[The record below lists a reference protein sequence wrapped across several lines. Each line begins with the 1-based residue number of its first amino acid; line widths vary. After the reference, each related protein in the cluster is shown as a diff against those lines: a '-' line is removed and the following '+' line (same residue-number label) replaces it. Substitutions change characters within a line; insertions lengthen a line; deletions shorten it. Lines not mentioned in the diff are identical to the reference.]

1 MCSHYLSGRGKVSG
15 RKGERKGRCQEWLF
29 QEQQRK
35 QLIPLSKCPFTIS
48 QPYFLLSWEESCY
61 LPKKA
66 ILSSFESFNFFSW
79 HAINHSK
86 NKMLPLAS
94 KNIRKRE
101 RNIDSFISFKRWRTS
116 FFRDMFFSNKKS
128 ARPGDEPDSP
138 SPKVI
143 NQKIYFTVERT
154 GFSLDGLFYM
164 SSHHAQQDPSY
175 LPDFVSSL
183 SSLSGSPT
191 LSVSWIFLSW
201 SQNCPSSMEV
211 TKVLHICHHVKDNL
225 YLF

>member
-1 MCSHYLSGRGKVSG
+1 MLSLSKLEGRGEWEKRWEERQVPRVTISG
-15 RKGERKGRCQEWLF
+15 TAKEAAHTTSQMSIHL
-29 QEQQRK
+29 
-35 QLIPLSKCPFTIS
+35 S

-66 ILSSFESFNFFSW
+66 ILSSFESFHFFSR
-79 HAINHSK
+79 HATNHSK
-86 NKMLPLAS
+86 NKMLPFAS

-101 RNIDSFISFKRWRTS
+101 RNIDPFISFKRWRTS
-116 FFRDMFFSNKKS
+116 SFRDLFFSNKKS

-154 GFSLDGLFYM
+154 GFPLDGLFYM

-191 LSVSWIFLSW
+191 LPVSWIFLSW
-201 SQNCPSSMEV
+201 SQNCHPAWKSQKCSILAIM
-211 TKVLHICHHVKDNL
+211 
-225 YLF
+225 